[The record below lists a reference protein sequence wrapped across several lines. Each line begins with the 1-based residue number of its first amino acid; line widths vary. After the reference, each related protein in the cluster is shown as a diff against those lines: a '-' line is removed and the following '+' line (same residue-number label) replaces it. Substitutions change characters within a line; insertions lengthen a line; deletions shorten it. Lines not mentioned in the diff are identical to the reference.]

1 MDDFDVVLRGGTVV
15 DGSGAAPWVGDVAVR
30 DDRIAAMAPRVDGAG
45 RHEVDVRGLAVA
57 PGFINMLS
65 WAVESLIEDGRSMSD
80 ILQGVTLEVMGEG
93 TSMGP
98 LNPEMKAQLE
108 SSGLSGEPDGYR
120 YPVGWTGLCEYLQWL
135 ESRGVSTNVAS
146 FVGAGTL
153 RVHEMG
159 YEDRPATGPELQR
172 MRELLDAEMRDGA
185 MGLASALI
193 YPPQTACGTDELVAL
208 CEVVAR
214 HGGLYASHL
223 RSEGPALT
231 EAVDELVEIARRTG
245 VRAEIY
251 HLKAGGRPN
260 WPQLECA
267 IASVE
272 AARTAGLQVT
282 ADMYPYDFACTSLTA
297 CFPPWTQEGGVEQL
311 HRRLRDP
318 ATRHRVRRAMAD
330 PEWEN
335 LFLNTGPEN
344 IRVSG
349 ALAPSLAACS
359 GRSLQ
364 EIAAEWATSA
374 EEAAMDLVLENGG
387 DVFALYFSMS
397 ADDVRRVIGLPW
409 VSFCSDAESLAAEG
423 RALGFDVHPRTYGA
437 FARVLGRYVRD
448 ERLVSLPEAVRRMTS
463 LPADN
468 LRLRDR
474 GRLRVGFHA
483 DVVAFDP
490 TRVADHA
497 TPAHPHAYASG
508 VRHVWVNGMPVVT
521 DGAHTGRTPGRFVRG
536 PGARN

>member
-15 DGSGAAPWVGDVAVR
+15 DGSGRAPWVGDVAMR
-30 DDRIAAMAPRVDGAG
+30 GDRIAAMAPRLDGSG
-45 RHEVDVRGLAVA
+45 TREVDVRGLAVA

-80 ILQGVTLEVMGEG
+80 MLQGVTLEVMGEG

-98 LNPEMKAQLE
+98 LNAHMKAQLE
-108 SSGLSGEPDGYR
+108 SSGLSGDPDGYR
-120 YPVGWTGLCEYLQWL
+120 YPVEWTGLCEYLQWL

-153 RVHEMG
+153 RVHELG
-159 YEDRPATGPELQR
+159 YSDRPATDPEIQR
-172 MRELLDAEMRDGA
+172 MCDLLDAEMQDGA
-185 MGLASALI
+185 LGLASALI
-193 YPPQTACGTDELVAL
+193 YPPQTAFSTGELAAM

-223 RSEGPALT
+223 RSEGPALDD
-231 EAVDELVEIARRTG
+231 AVDELVEIARRTG

-251 HLKAGGRPN
+251 HLKASGRRN
-260 WPQLECA
+260 WPQLESA
-267 IASVE
+267 IATVE

-297 CFPPWTQEGGVEQL
+297 CFPPWAQEGGVEQL
-311 HRRLRDP
+311 HGRLRDP
-318 ATRHRVRRAMAD
+318 ATRHRVRQAMAD
-330 PEWEN
+330 PGWEN
-335 LFLNTGPEN
+335 LFLITGPEN

-364 EIAAEWATSA
+364 EIAAAWATSA
-374 EEAAMDLVLENGG
+374 EEAAIDLVLENGG
-387 DVFALYFSMS
+387 DVFALYFGMS
-397 ADDVRRVIGLPW
+397 EDDVRRVVALPW

-448 ERLVSLPEAVRRMTS
+448 EGLVSLQEAVRRMTS

-468 LRLRDR
+468 LRLEDR

-490 TRVADHA
+490 TRVTDHA
-497 TPAHPHAYASG
+497 TPSQPHAYASG
-508 VRHVWVNGMPVVT
+508 AHHVWVNGAPVVT
-521 DGAHTGRTPGRFVRG
+521 GGVHTGSMPGRFVRG
-536 PGARN
+536 PGARH